1 MVFFLP
7 QTFEPDATLVNQVFP
22 KSEETKTILFDALL
36 GHFLFET
43 LLEKELTQ
51 IVDCMKPMT
60 ATAGE
65 IIIQQGDVGDL
76 FYCLQSGTVTASVD
90 SETDVMT
97 YKAGACF
104 GELALL
110 YNCPRA
116 ASVVA
121 RSSASLWTLDLK

>member
-1 MVFFLP
+1 MNVVFS
-7 QTFEPDATLVNQVFP
+7 
-22 KSEETKTILFDALL
+22 KSDEIKGLLFDALM

-60 ATAGE
+60 VNAGE
-65 IIIQQGDVGDL
+65 IIIKQGDVGDL
-76 FYCLQSGTVTASVD
+76 FYCLQSGTVTASVENE
-90 SETDVMT
+90 SEVVS

-116 ASVVA
+116 ASVVS
-121 RSSASLWTLDLK
+121 RTESSLWTLDLK